1 MKYDRKK
8 LSVGLLSLLVVL
20 ACAVSG
26 TLAWISTTS
35 GTVTNTFTPA
45 KVTTE
50 VDENIEGPTKK
61 NVAITNTGDVDA
73 YIRAA
78 IVVNLVDE
86 AGNVSAQQPVRGDDK
101 DYIFELAENSGWN
114 LGSDDYYY
122 YESKVAPNKTTEI
135 LLKQVQIVEE
145 TNTIPADLHLQV
157 TIIAEG
163 IQADG
168 MDTSVDPSIPA
179 VQSVWPVTVTDG
191 IMKPD
196 KNS

>member
-86 AGNVSAQQPVRGDDK
+86 AGNVSATQPEPGT
-101 DYIFELAENSGWN
+101 DYIFELRSNSGWHQ
-114 LGSDDYYY
+114 GGDGYYY
-122 YESKVAPNKTTEI
+122 YESKVAPNKPNNKTEI
-135 LLKQVQIVEE
+135 LLNQVQIPN
-145 TNTIPADLHLQV
+145 TSTIPDTLHLQV

-168 MDTSVDPSIPA
+168 VGADGTPA
-179 VQSVWPVTVTDG
+179 VATVWPVNVTNG
-191 IMKPD
+191 TMTP

>member
-50 VDENIEGPTKK
+50 VDENTEGGVKS
-61 NVAITNTGDVDA
+61 NVKITNTGDVDA

-78 IVVNLVDE
+78 VVINLLDE
-86 AGNVSAQQPVRGDDK
+86 NGNVLGTP
-101 DYIFELAENSGWN
+101 AEENTHYTITWNNTNWQKSG
-114 LGSDDYYY
+114 DYYY
-122 YESKVAPNKTTEI
+122 YSTKIIPGGSTGYLIDKC
-135 LLKQVQIVEE
+135 E
-145 TNTIPADLHLQV
+145 TVGETKLQV

-168 MDTSVDPSIPA
+168 MDTSVTPSIPA
-179 VQSVWPVTVTDG
+179 VESAWKVVTVNADG
-191 IMKPD
+191 TMTPN

>member
-50 VDENIEGPTKK
+50 VDEKTNGGVKSDVK
-61 NVAITNTGDVDA
+61 ITNTGDVDA

-78 IVVNLVDE
+78 VVINLVNDAE
-86 AGNVSAQQPVRGDDK
+86 KVTPATTEHYTIVWSQNTGWTK
-101 DYIFELAENSGWN
+101 DG
-114 LGSDDYYY
+114 DYYY
-122 YESKVAPNKTTEI
+122 YADPVESKGTTGKLIDEC
-135 LLKQVQIVEE
+135 KPTE
-145 TNTIPADLHLQV
+145 NIPEGWHLQV

-168 MDTSVDPSIPA
+168 MDTSVPPSIPA
-179 VQSVWPVTVTDG
+179 VESAWKVVTVGESGALTL
-191 IMKPD
+191 